1 MKLIAGTRGS
11 ALAVAQTNLVCNIL
25 KEKFPDLD
33 IELKIIKTKGDK
45 ILNKALDKIGDKGL
59 FVKEIENQLING
71 DIDFAVHSLKD
82 MPSEIDDRLKL
93 TKTPDRADARDVL
106 VINPKHKVEN
116 VMEWLKNEENLK
128 IGTGSKRRIA
138 QLLII
143 NRNIQPMPIRGNI
156 DTRIKKLVD
165 EEMDAIVL
173 AAAGIERLG
182 ISTENMYHFNYSEM
196 IPASG
201 QGALAIEIKKG
212 NTELEKMFAEI
223 STEETELEVVS
234 ERAFLKQINGGCHIP
249 VGSISEINGD
259 EITLTAIYGDEEYEK
274 VVTGSKK
281 VKLSDNIEI
290 NLEKAEQAGKELA
303 DELIKKKKLKSL

>member
-156 DTRIKKLVD
+156 DTRIRKLVD
-165 EEMDAIVL
+165 EDMDAIVL

-201 QGALAIEIKKG
+201 QGALAIEIKKD

-223 STEETELEVVS
+223 STEETELEVIS

-259 EITLTAIYGDEEYEK
+259 EITLTAIYGDEKYEK
-274 VVTGSKK
+274 VVTGSKT